1 MALSAPHERVKRGWS
16 QVVHPRW
23 QQLKTHRYAF
33 RSTDRNP
40 GGVHRLF
47 LAVMCSVTTAIVP
60 AAPPGDDRQSR

>member
-33 RSTDRNP
+33 RSTDPNP

-47 LAVMCSVTTAIVP
+47 LTAMFGVAAVM
-60 AAPPGDDRQSR
+60 APGVLPGDDWQSR